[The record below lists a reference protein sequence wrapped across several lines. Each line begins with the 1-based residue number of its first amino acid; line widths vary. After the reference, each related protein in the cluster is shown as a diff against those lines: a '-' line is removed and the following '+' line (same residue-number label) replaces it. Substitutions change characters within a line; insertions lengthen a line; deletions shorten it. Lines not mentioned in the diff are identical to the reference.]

1 MEALFGLILL
11 AVFFGICFWKFPE
24 LMKEIFSFKKKPV
37 EPPAPSVSAEVV
49 RVHDHSR
56 SGGHEHIGYINEP
69 IQPPV
74 VKVPKH
80 EIIKHD
86 YYNAY
91 NSERWPRWTCKC
103 GQSGYAITTKFES
116 LETTEREARRDGQ
129 DHVRKA
135 TIIDDRLEQS
145 NGKFAF

>member
-1 MEALFGLILL
+1 MDALIGLILM
-11 AVFFGICFWKFPE
+11 AAFFGLCFWKYPA

-56 SGGHEHIGYINEP
+56 NARENIGYINEP
-69 IQPPV
+69 LQAPAA
-74 VKVPKH
+74 KVPRH

-91 NSERWPRWTCKC
+91 NGERWPRWTCRC
-103 GQSGYAITTKFES
+103 GDSGYAITTKYES
-116 LETTEREARRDGQ
+116 LEATEKEARRDGQ